1 MIIENAMLFSHFDS
15 RGGSTLM
22 FGNTPT
28 NLIKEYAAVFY
39 LDTDAE
45 NELVAMHDYER
56 VVNVELPDGTVL
68 EGEMLKAYGGEHNA
82 YIAEVSFDGIKWFE
96 DESTIYLIKAEE
108 EEDIIFD
115 EDAPLLEVPPVG
127 HEKGRRL
134 MRINEQLGEDAY
146 GLVIGTGL

>member
-28 NLIKEYAAVFY
+28 NLVREYGAIFH

-45 NELVAMHDYER
+45 NELVAMQDYER
-56 VVNVELPDGTVL
+56 IVNVDLPDGTDL

-82 YIAEVSFDGIKWFE
+82 YIAEITYDGIRWFE
-96 DESTIYLIKAEE
+96 DDTTIYLIKAEE
-108 EEDIIFD
+108 EEDSIND
-115 EDAPLLEVPPVG
+115 EDALLIEVPPVG
-127 HEKGRRL
+127 REKGRRL
-134 MRINEQLGEDAY
+134 MRINDQLGEDAY